1 MPVKDFAGRGAPI
14 DGAGVD
20 AALHQIGA
28 SAADLWAVIGVET
41 SGCGFLDDRR
51 PKILFERHVF
61 SRETDGR
68 FDASHPDLSNPTAGG
83 YGAGGAA
90 QYDRLQHAIGL
101 DREAALLSTS
111 WGLGQVMG
119 YNAVKV
125 GFPNVTEMVT
135 RMRDAENVQVVAMAR
150 FIADSGLAGA
160 LRGHDWARFARG
172 YNGPNY
178 QINKYDTRLASTHEA
193 LSRGGLP
200 DLVVRATQIY
210 LTYLGFDPHG
220 VDGVM
225 GRLTRSALNDFQ
237 RVRDLPTTDLVDPRT
252 FEVLQAQANA

>member
-1 MPVKDFAGRGAPI
+1 MPVIDFAGRGAPI
-14 DGAGVD
+14 DGSGID
-20 AALHQIGA
+20 EALQQVRA

-61 SRETDGR
+61 SRETLGR
-68 FDASHPDLSNPTAGG
+68 FDADVPDLSNPQPGG
-83 YGAGGAA
+83 YGRGGAA
-90 QYDRLQHAIGL
+90 QYDRLQRAIAL
-101 DREAALLSTS
+101 DQQAALRSTS

-119 YNAVKV
+119 YNAAAV
-125 GFPNVTEMVT
+125 GFRSVSDMVT
-135 RMRDAENVQVVAMAR
+135 GMRDAENVQILAMAR
-150 FIADSGLAGA
+150 FVVGQGLDGA
-160 LRGHDWARFARG
+160 LRSHDWARFARG

-178 QINKYDTRLASTHEA
+178 RINNYDTRLAATHES

-200 DLVVRATQIY
+200 DLVVRATQVY
-210 LTYLGFDPHG
+210 LGYLGFDPHG

-237 RVRDLPTTDLVDPRT
+237 RSHDLPVTEFVDART
-252 FEVLQAQANA
+252 FEVLEAKANA